1 MRLDGATWLTIILKS
16 LLIQK
21 RATNLQKN
29 DPKITPT
36 SIPGASQ
43 DALAANFLL
52 NVTFP
57 CYFLNFGTPG
67 TLKIIDFPLVFQ
79 CFSEIRLPSTGPK
92 QAPQNDPEMGAN
104 SDPGGL
110 QKAENDDVK

>member
-1 MRLDGATWLTIILKS
+1 M
-16 LLIQK
+16 
-21 RATNLQKN
+21 
-29 DPKITPT
+29 TPT
-36 SIPGASQ
+36 SIPGASP

-52 NVTFP
+52 NVTFC
-57 CYFLNFGTPG
+57 CYFSNFGTPG

-79 CFSEIRLPSTGPK
+79 GFSEIRLPGTGPK

-110 QKAENDDVK
+110 QKAEYDDVK